1 VTALHREERK
11 IIIALL
17 PFFLV
22 VSDLQF
28 IAKLIVS
35 PSTFWTFEKGAAGM
49 FLRSGRAPARI
60 HLLLFRFL
68 LIAPL
73 LLFSATLLYAQMG
86 TDYTG
91 TGGKNTIRGRLFFPS
106 GRRVDVSVKI
116 TLESITT
123 GNLSVF
129 ADSYGAFNFR
139 NLIGGSYTIVIEPN
153 EYYEGVRETVII
165 DDGGGRY
172 VKSTGNI
179 ISVQL
184 FLQPKRSKDERP
196 GVINA
201 ALANVPKQATALYD
215 KGVEA
220 AQDGKPDK
228 AIGYFNEALKIYP
241 EFTLALNDLGVL
253 YLHGK
258 QIDKAVETLRSAVRY
273 WPDAFEPHL
282 NLGKA
287 LFAKSEL
294 AESEVQLREALK
306 RNQTSWEAHLY
317 LGLTQMA
324 FHRYDEAE
332 KEFLQALTT
341 GGENLSLPHRY
352 LGGIYW
358 GRRDYKRAAEE
369 LEKYLKLAPKAS
381 DAEQTKNAIK
391 ELRRKLQ

>member
-1 VTALHREERK
+1 
-11 IIIALL
+11 
-17 PFFLV
+17 
-22 VSDLQF
+22 
-28 IAKLIVS
+28 
-35 PSTFWTFEKGAAGM
+35 M
-49 FLRSGRAPARI
+49 FLRSGRAPART
-60 HLLLFRFL
+60 HLALLQLL
-68 LIAPL
+68 LIAPF
-73 LLFSATLLYAQMG
+73 LLFCAAPLYAQMG
-86 TDYTG
+86 ADNTG
-91 TGGKNTIRGRLFFPS
+91 TGGRNTIRGRLFFPS
-106 GRRVDVSVKI
+106 GRRSDIAFKI
-116 TLESITT
+116 TLESMTT

-129 ADSYGAFNFR
+129 PDSYGTFTFR
-139 NLIGGSYTIVIEPN
+139 NLLGGSYTIVIEPSQ
-153 EYYEGVRETVII
+153 YYEGIRETVII

-172 VKSTGNI
+172 VRSTGNI

-184 FLQPKRSKDERP
+184 FLQPKHSKDDKP
-196 GVINA
+196 GVLNA

-258 QIDKAVETLRSAVRY
+258 QIDKAVETLRTAVRY

-287 LFAKSEL
+287 LFAKNL
-294 AESEVQLREALK
+294 FAESEAQLREALK
-306 RNQTSWEAHLY
+306 HNPSAWEAHLY

-324 FHRYDEAE
+324 FQKYDEAE
-332 KEFLQALTT
+332 KEFLQSLAT

-358 GRRDYKRAAEE
+358 GRRDYRRAAEE

-391 ELRRKLQ
+391 ELRRKQQ

>member
-1 VTALHREERK
+1 
-11 IIIALL
+11 
-17 PFFLV
+17 
-22 VSDLQF
+22 
-28 IAKLIVS
+28 
-35 PSTFWTFEKGAAGM
+35 M
-49 FLRSGRAPARI
+49 LR
-60 HLLLFRFL
+60 LL

-73 LLFSATLLYAQMG
+73 LLCSATSLHAQMG
-86 TDYTG
+86 ADNTG

-106 GRRVDVSVKI
+106 GRRVDVAVKV
-116 TLESITT
+116 TLESMAT

-129 ADSYGAFNFR
+129 ADSYGTFTFR
-139 NLIGGSYTIVIEPN
+139 NLVGGSYTIVIESN
-153 EYYEGVRETVII
+153 DYYEGIRESVMI

-172 VKSTGNI
+172 VKSMGNI

-184 FLQPKRSKDERP
+184 FLQPKRNKDDKP
-196 GVINA
+196 GVLNA
-201 ALANVPKQATALYD
+201 AMANVPKQATELYD

-241 EFTLALNDLGVL
+241 EFPLALNDLGVL

-258 QIDKAVETLRSAVRY
+258 EIGKAVETLRAAVRY
-273 WPDAFEPHL
+273 WPSAFEPHL

-287 LFAKSEL
+287 LFAKNEL
-294 AESEVQLREALK
+294 AESEIQLREALA
-306 RNQTSWEAHLY
+306 RNQAAWEAHLY

-324 FHRYDEAE
+324 FRKYDEAE
-332 KEFLQALTT
+332 KEFMQALTT
-341 GGENLSLPHRY
+341 GGDDLSLPHRY

-391 ELRRKLQ
+391 ELRRKKQ